1 MSNKNFIQRFFWN
14 IAGAEIPIL
23 EKCRTD
29 YKKFAAIG
37 ATIAMTSFIAF
48 LSGTAAAWYFTQR
61 GDETVGN
68 IILAIAFGLVWA
80 TLIFC
85 IDRSLV
91 ITLKKGPDRKSKF
104 WWAIPFGSRALLA
117 LIIAFMVSIPLEL
130 VVFEDFIAEQ
140 ELFWNESKSKS
151 LSENSRAN
159 RESNEAQKQIDGGNS
174 SLRFL
179 DGQKNSLEA
188 EKTQL
193 ESERQTER
201 GKLDHPNTTAYRNAN
216 SAASVARGQIATLR
230 RRLAS
235 ASEYEKRNINK
246 QIATQQAKAASN
258 ERIAQNEIAKWNPPV
273 NKRIEELD
281 SLIQDKQKEIEENKK
296 SQQQTQQ
303 QIISQQQ
310 RQALFIHQR
319 DSLVEEH
326 KKILKQGN
334 HFIQNFEIL
343 EYAVGVRDK
352 NGSLPTE
359 WFFLWLIRLLFF
371 IIELLPTVVKIVM
384 PIGMYDRM
392 VHAEELDMAA
402 YLSSEEY
409 QERIRS
415 IHEIEIKAHEEQLQM
430 QSEAEKSVRAKI
442 LEEMKAA
449 QLEIAEAAV
458 RKWKEEEVSK
468 LSSSG
473 ISTHSITPPPISPTS
488 PPPFYSSDK

>member
-1 MSNKNFIQRFFWN
+1 MSNKNLIQRLFWN

-29 YKKFAAIG
+29 HKKFAAIG

-61 GDETVGN
+61 GNETAGN
-68 IILAIAFGLVWA
+68 IILAIAFGFVWA

-91 ITLKKGPDRKSKF
+91 ITLKKDPEQKSKI

-140 ELFWNESKSKS
+140 EFFWNESKSNS

-159 RESNEAQKQIDGGNS
+159 KASNEAQKQIEGGNR
-174 SLRFL
+174 SLQFL
-179 DGQKNSLEA
+179 DGQKKSLEA
-188 EKTQL
+188 EKAQL
-193 ESERQTER
+193 ESERQIER
-201 GKLDHPNTTAYRNAN
+201 GKLNHPNTTAFKNAS
-216 SAASVARGQIATLR
+216 SAASAARGQIATLR
-230 RRLAS
+230 GHLAS
-235 ASEYEKRNINK
+235 ASDHERRNISN

-258 ERIAQNEIAKWNPPV
+258 ERIVQNEIAKWNPPI
-273 NKRIEELD
+273 KERIEELD
-281 SLIQDKQKEIEENKK
+281 SLILEKQKEIDENKRN
-296 SQQQTQQ
+296 QQETQQ

-310 RQALFIHQR
+310 RRASLIQQR
-319 DSLVEEH
+319 DSLVDEH
-326 KKILKQGN
+326 DKTLKQGN

-352 NGSLPTE
+352 NGNLPTE

-384 PIGMYDRM
+384 PIGMYERM

-442 LEEMKAA
+442 LEEMKSA

-458 RKWKEEEVSK
+458 RKWKDEEVSK
-468 LSSSG
+468 LKSDG
-473 ISTHSITPPPISPTS
+473 IGKHATTPPPISSAT
-488 PPPFYSSDK
+488 PPPFYPSDK